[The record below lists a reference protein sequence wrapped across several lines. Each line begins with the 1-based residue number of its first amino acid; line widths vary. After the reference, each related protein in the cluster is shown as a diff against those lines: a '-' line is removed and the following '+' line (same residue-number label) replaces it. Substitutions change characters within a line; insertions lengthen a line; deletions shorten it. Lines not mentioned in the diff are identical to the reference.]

1 MSAAAISGSRWEI
14 LRGLLAAPTTVHAH
28 CDIPCGIYD
37 PHEAQIGALTVLR
50 MCQLIQELP
59 KPGAAAKPEELESY
73 QAKLAR
79 YQLVKEQHAEK
90 VKHEVRVIWGDYL
103 TPDHAKAHADAHERV
118 WKLLKQASKARQ
130 STAVADAQEL
140 VGQVQG
146 FAELFWKTKGVATQ
160 RLASLQKSGGEIVYP
175 KPA

>member
-1 MSAAAISGSRWEI
+1 MSATASSGSRWEA
-14 LRGLLAAPTTVHAH
+14 LRNLLRPPTPVYAH

-59 KPGAAAKPEELESY
+59 KPAAGAKPEEWEGY
-73 QAKLAR
+73 QAKLSR

-103 TPDHAKAHADAHERV
+103 TPDHAKAHPDAHERV

-130 STAVADAQEL
+130 STAVAEAQEL

-160 RLASLQKSGGEIVYP
+160 RLPSMQKSGGELVYP
-175 KPA
+175 KAP